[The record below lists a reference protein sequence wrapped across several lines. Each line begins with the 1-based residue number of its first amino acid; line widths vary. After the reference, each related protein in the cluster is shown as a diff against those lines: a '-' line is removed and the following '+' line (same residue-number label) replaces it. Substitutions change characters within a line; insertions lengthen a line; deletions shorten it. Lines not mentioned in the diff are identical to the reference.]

1 MKTDIKED
9 NFTLFGRIVASQ
21 LHNMSD
27 ASQTG
32 YGQCSYLRLVDG
44 NGRIHC
50 SLVLGKACEAPLR
63 SVTIPRLELTAATIS
78 VRVASVLKEELDYE
92 ELQDFY
98 WTDTKVVLGFISNES
113 RRFHVQVANRVQ
125 LIRDQTTPKE

>member
-1 MKTDIKED
+1 
-9 NFTLFGRIVASQ
+9 
-21 LHNMSD
+21 MSD

>member
-1 MKTDIKED
+1 
-9 NFTLFGRIVASQ
+9 
-21 LHNMSD
+21 MSD

-44 NGRIHC
+44 NGTIHC
-50 SLVLGKACEAPLR
+50 YLVLGKARLAPLR
-63 SVTIPRLELTAATIS
+63 SITILRLELTATTVS

-98 WTDTKVVLGFISNES
+98 WTDSKVVLEFISNES
-113 RRFHVQVANRVQ
+113 HRFHVYVANRVQ
-125 LIRDQTTPKE
+125 FIRDQTSPEQ